1 MDARQ
6 QPGNQFVSGLQ
17 AVHESPTIK
26 SGSTVSD
33 RNLWDRA
40 TEGDAEAFGQLYDRH
55 AQAIYAF
62 LYRRTGS
69 WSDAED
75 LTSTV
80 FLHAWRRRAEV
91 VLDRDSAL
99 PWLLRTADYTV
110 RNEWRA
116 KLRYR
121 RAVAA
126 AHVLVDHVR
135 DHADDV
141 AGRLDDDRRIQQAQ
155 ASLKHL
161 PKHEREIVEL
171 CIWAG
176 LDQQAAAVALDV
188 PLGTVKSRLSRA
200 RKHLRELNLL
210 TSVESPA

>member
-1 MDARQ
+1 M
-6 QPGNQFVSGLQ
+6 S
-17 AVHESPTIK
+17 TI
-26 SGSTVSD
+26 SD
-33 RNLWDRA
+33 RSLWDRA
-40 TEGDAEAFGQLYDRH
+40 TSGDSEAFGQLYDRH
-55 AQAIYAF
+55 AKAIYNF

-69 WSDAED
+69 WSEAED

-80 FLHAWRRRAEV
+80 FLHAWRRRTDV

-110 RNEWRA
+110 RNAWRA

-121 RAVAA
+121 RALSA
-126 AHVLVDHVR
+126 AHQLVEHVR

-141 AGRLDDDRRIQQAQ
+141 AGRLDDDRRIQQAR

-161 PKHEREIVEL
+161 PAQEREIVEL

-176 LDQQAAAVALDV
+176 LDQQAAAVALNV
-188 PLGTVKSRLSRA
+188 PIGTVKSRLSRA
-200 RKHLRELNLL
+200 RNHLRELNLL
-210 TSVESPA
+210 SPVEPQS

>member
-1 MDARQ
+1 M
-6 QPGNQFVSGLQ
+6 NGLR
-17 AVHESPTIK
+17 VVEVTSR
-26 SGSTVSD
+26 VSD
-33 RNLWDRA
+33 GSLWEQA
-40 TEGDAEAFGQLYDRH
+40 TAGDAEAFGALYDRH
-55 AQAIYAF
+55 AQAVYSF

-80 FLHAWRRRAEV
+80 FLHAWRRRADV

-99 PWLLRTADYTV
+99 PWLLRAADYTA

-126 AHVLVDHVR
+126 AHVLAGNVR
-135 DHADDV
+135 DHADEV
-141 AGRLDDDRRIQQAQ
+141 AGRIDDDGRLQRARE
-155 ASLKHL
+155 SLKRL

-210 TSVESPA
+210 TTLESPA

>member
-1 MDARQ
+1 MGVQVVDDGPAAATA
-6 QPGNQFVSGLQ
+6 SD
-17 AVHESPTIK
+17 
-26 SGSTVSD
+26 GS
-33 RNLWDRA
+33 LWKRA
-40 TEGDAEAFGQLYDRH
+40 AEGDAESFGQLYDRH
-55 AQAIYAF
+55 ARSIYGF

-80 FLHAWRRRAEV
+80 FLHAWRRRADV

-121 RAVAA
+121 RALAA
-126 AHVLVDHVR
+126 AHVLVQDVR

-141 AGRLDDDRRIQQAQ
+141 VGRLDDDHRIQQARAALQ
-155 ASLKHL
+155 RL

-210 TSVESPA
+210 SPMESPA

>member
-1 MDARQ
+1 MASGTQAVQDGVVPAAS
-6 QPGNQFVSGLQ
+6 GVASGVVSG
-17 AVHESPTIK
+17 V
-26 SGSTVSD
+26 VSD
-33 RNLWDRA
+33 GVLWERA
-40 TEGDAEAFGQLYDRH
+40 TDGDSEAFGQLYDRH

-80 FLHAWRRRAEV
+80 FLHAWRRRADV
-91 VLDRDSAL
+91 VLDRNSAL
-99 PWLLRTADYTV
+99 PWLLRAADYTV

-121 RAVAA
+121 KAVAA
-126 AHVLVDHVR
+126 AQALVGTVR
-135 DHADDV
+135 DHADEV
-141 AGRLDDDRRIQQAQ
+141 AGRLDDDQRIQQAR
-155 ASLKHL
+155 ASLKRL

-200 RKHLRELNLL
+200 RKHLRELNL
-210 TSVESPA
+210 SSPQESPA